1 MNLKESWGLYVGGL
15 GGAKKKERNVIIVPK
30 TKKKKEFFK
39 EPFFLFSMSV
49 SENRD

>member
-30 TKKKKEFFK
+30 KKKGILQGAIF
-39 EPFFLFSMSV
+39 PFFYV
-49 SENRD
+49 RE